1 MIELYGS
8 GTPNVIKILFMLGE
22 TELPYTV
29 HKVNVF
35 AGDQFKPAFTA
46 MNPNSKVPVII
57 DTDGAGGK
65 TITLFESGAILIYLA
80 EKTGKLLP
88 TEPEARAHTL
98 QWLMWQMAGIGPMFG
113 QAVHFTRYAPPGQ
126 DYGRARYLTEAK
138 RLHEV
143 LDQRLGESEYVAGD
157 FFSIADIALY
167 PWVSRFY
174 PVFDG
179 SLEDYPNL
187 ARWIALIKG
196 RPGWDRIR
204 KVAAGLIAQDGENV
218 KTGGEDG
225 LDRFLGRGKYSKGS
239 ADQVLKKRAAE

>member
-157 FFSIADIALY
+157 FFSIADIAL
-167 PWVSRFY
+167 
-174 PVFDG
+174 
-179 SLEDYPNL
+179 
-187 ARWIALIKG
+187 
-196 RPGWDRIR
+196 
-204 KVAAGLIAQDGENV
+204 
-218 KTGGEDG
+218 
-225 LDRFLGRGKYSKGS
+225 
-239 ADQVLKKRAAE
+239 

>member
-57 DTDGAGGK
+57 DNDPINAGAGGK
-65 TITLFESGAILIYLA
+65 PITLFESGAILIYLA

-126 DYGRARYLTEAK
+126 DYSRARYLTEAK

-143 LDQRLGESEYVAGD
+143 LDRRLGESEYVAGD

-167 PWVSRFY
+167 PWVNRFY
-174 PVFDG
+174 PIFDG
-179 SLEDYPNL
+179 SLGDYPHL
-187 ARWIALIKG
+187 ARWIALVKA

-204 KVAAGLIAQDGENV
+204 KVAAELIAQDGENV
-218 KTGGEDG
+218 KTGGADG
-225 LDRFLGRGKYSKGS
+225 LDRFLGRGKFSKI
-239 ADQVLKKRAAE
+239 